1 MTVAML
7 TFCRQR
13 TREHPEC
20 QWWGDEE
27 QEAEAA
33 QGTTAE
39 NLELVLIGSKTNVC
53 WLLDS

>member
-1 MTVAML
+1 ML
-7 TFCRQR
+7 TFCRRR
-13 TREHPEC
+13 TQEHPEC

-33 QGTTAE
+33 RGTTAE
-39 NLELVLIGSKTNVC
+39 DLELVLIGSKTNVC

>member
-13 TREHPEC
+13 TREHPES

-27 QEAEAA
+27 QEAEVA